1 MKRFGMTLL
10 CLFLLAGCSAQ
21 GSASGSAKKQSKQTE
36 ISVAAASDLT
46 KSFQQINK
54 QFEKKTGIKVK
65 LVFAASGELEQ
76 QIENGAPY
84 DVFAAANA
92 DYVNQLADKNMLV
105 PGTKTVYAYGKIG
118 IAAKQSS
125 HLSIHSLKDL
135 TRPEVKKI
143 AIANPE
149 TAPYGLAAKQALQK
163 AGIWDK
169 VKPKLVYAK
178 NIADT
183 LTYVKSG
190 NTEAGI
196 VSLSLAQGEKLDV
209 ANISSSLYNPL
220 KQMAAVV
227 KSSKKQAA
235 AKKFVQYLASKEAQ
249 NTMKKYGYA
258 VSAGQ

>member
-21 GSASGSAKKQSKQTE
+21 GRASGSAKKQSKQTE
-36 ISVAAASDLT
+36 INVAAASDLT
-46 KSFQQINK
+46 KSFRQISK
-54 QFEKKTGIKVK
+54 QFEKQTGIKVK

-125 HLSIHSLKDL
+125 HLSIRSLKDL

-163 AGIWDK
+163 AGIWDE
-169 VKPKLVYAK
+169 VKSKLVYAK
-178 NIADT
+178 NISDT

-196 VSLSLAQGEKLDV
+196 VSLSLAQGEKL
-209 ANISSSLYNPL
+209 AIASISSSLYNPL
-220 KQMAAVV
+220 KQTAGVV
-227 KSSKKQAA
+227 KSSKKQEA
-235 AKKFVQYLASKEAQ
+235 AKKFVHYLAGKEAQ